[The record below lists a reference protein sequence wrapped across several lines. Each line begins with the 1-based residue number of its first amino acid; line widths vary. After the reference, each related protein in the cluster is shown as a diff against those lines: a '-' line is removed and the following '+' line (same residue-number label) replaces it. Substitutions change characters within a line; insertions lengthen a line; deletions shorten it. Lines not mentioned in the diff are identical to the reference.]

1 MPSAL
6 TAGDTVLGRYRLD
19 GLIARGGASDVHRA
33 KDLRTGEDVAV
44 KAIPSD
50 TEMAKRVGGEIRANM
65 RLSHPA
71 IVHLRDFG
79 EDDATCYLVS
89 DLVSGVSL
97 REFRGANP
105 PTAEIVAVVA
115 DVLEGLEHA
124 HAHGVTH
131 RDVKPANILVDAS
144 RKGRLTDFGIARI
157 AGEAGV
163 TTVGGLVGT
172 VSYMAPEQAR
182 GEATGPATDVYSACL
197 VLYEALAGVNPNVGA
212 TSGETLRNAAEG
224 RIPSLVGRVPGLPH
238 ALCTAIDAGLDPIP
252 ARRPD
257 AAWLAR
263 TLRAQLPAIATPT
276 PHRPTLH
283 PRWGQLAGAAAGA
296 GLTVALLLRWS
307 ELPPAGVAVA
317 ATVAGLGAA
326 VVPWITALAGW
337 MIAMVA
343 VARIA
348 PATGILVGAAGLAA
362 LAPLRHRGRLALL
375 AASAPVLMILGIIP
389 LYALAAG
396 LLRQLRWRIWAI
408 VTGLGAALTWN
419 AIVGAAP
426 SIDGGRT
433 TGTWDQLVD
442 VVSPI
447 RAVEIMAEPF
457 RTRPSLLV
465 AAGLLAVAAL
475 LITPLT
481 RLPFGIPR
489 VVGVVVWFAAL
500 IAAVGMTGGSIENAV
515 GAFLAGGILIALW
528 AAFGGRRPARRA
540 DRQKTVTIG
549 GSTVERLPAA

>member
-1 MPSAL
+1 
-6 TAGDTVLGRYRLD
+6 
-19 GLIARGGASDVHRA
+19 VHRA
-33 KDLRTGEDVAV
+33 SDLRTGEDVAV

-50 TEMAKRVGGEIRANM
+50 TEMARRVGAEIRANM

-79 EDDATCYLVS
+79 EDDASCYLVS
-89 DLVSGVSL
+89 DLISGVSL
-97 REFRGANP
+97 REFRAGNP
-105 PTAEIVAVVA
+105 PPGEIVGVVA
-115 DVLEGLEHA
+115 DVLEGLGHA
-124 HAHGVTH
+124 HSHGVTH
-131 RDVKPANILVDAS
+131 RDVKPANILVDSS

-157 AGEAGV
+157 AGEAGL

-182 GEATGPATDVYSACL
+182 GEPTGPPTDVYSACL
-197 VLYEALAGVNPNVGA
+197 VLYEALTGVNPNVGA

-224 RIPSLVGRVPGLPH
+224 RLPSLVGQVTGLPH
-238 ALCTAIDAGLDPIP
+238 ALCAAVDAGLDPNP

-257 AAWLAR
+257 PSWLAR
-263 TLRAQLPAIATPT
+263 TLRAQIPAIAPPT
-276 PHRPTLH
+276 RPAAAVH
-283 PRWGQLAGAAAGA
+283 PRLGQFVGAAAA
-296 GLTVALLLRWS
+296 AALTVAVLLRWS
-307 ELPPAGVAVA
+307 ELPAAGIGGAAAVA
-317 ATVAGLGAA
+317 ALGAA
-326 VVPWITALAGW
+326 FLPWITALAGW
-337 MIAMVA
+337 LLAMVA

-375 AASAPVLMILGIIP
+375 AASAPVLMIVGVIP

-396 LLRQLRWRIWAI
+396 LLRQLRWRVWAA
-408 VTGLGAALTWN
+408 VTGLGAALIWN
-419 AIVGAAP
+419 VIVGASP

-433 TGTWDQLVD
+433 AGTWDELID
-442 VVSPI
+442 VVSPV
-447 RAVEIMAEPF
+447 RVVEIVGAPF
-457 RTRPSLLV
+457 RDRPSLVV
-465 AAGLLAVAAL
+465 ASGLLAIAGL

-489 VVGVVVWFAAL
+489 VVGVVLWFAAL
-500 IAAVGMTGGSIENAV
+500 VVGVAMTGGSGENAF

-528 AAFGGRRPARRA
+528 AAFGGRRPTRRA

-549 GSTVERLPAA
+549 GNTVERLPAA